1 VAGVVRASLLNRAR
15 RRARRPA
22 EGFTLIEVLV
32 ALFVFAIALTA
43 LVQAGTHRADNLGY
57 LRDRT
62 LASWIASDRVT
73 VLRLMDQRIAP
84 GTREGTVE
92 LAGRTWHW
100 EAEIKATADEA
111 VRRVEVA
118 VRPDSADAPLANV
131 TGFLGD
137 PKNRASTGPSP

>member
-1 VAGVVRASLLNRAR
+1 M
-15 RRARRPA
+15 
-22 EGFTLIEVLV
+22 

-73 VLRLMDQRIAP
+73 VLRLMDRRIAP
-84 GTREGTVE
+84 GTRDGAVE
-92 LAGRTWHW
+92 MAGRTWHW
-100 EAEIKATADEA
+100 EAEIKATADDA
-111 VRRVEVA
+111 VHRVEVA
-118 VRPDSADAPLANV
+118 VRPDSAGEPLANV

-137 PKNRASTGPSP
+137 PNNRASTGPSP